1 MLISNILLDQKNSK
15 REGKKQRRG
24 LFSVY
29 LEHGD
34 VRMHLVALGLVFAA
48 AGPYGIS
55 LEGQEEE
62 ASGHGAFGLDLHL
75 VRGVGR
81 LNQMPP

>member
-1 MLISNILLDQKNSK
+1 MKT
-15 REGKKQRRG
+15 
-24 LFSVY
+24 VY

-34 VRMHLVALGLVFAA
+34 VRMHLVALCLVFAA

-62 ASGHGAFGLDLHL
+62 SGHRAFSLNLHL
-75 VRGVGR
+75 VRGVG
-81 LNQMPP
+81 

>member
-1 MLISNILLDQKNSK
+1 MWSILNILLDQKNSK
-15 REGKKQRRG
+15 RGG
-24 LFSVY
+24 LDNEDSIY

-34 VRMHLVALGLVFAA
+34 VRMHLVALRLVFAA

-62 ASGHGAFGLDLHL
+62 SGHRAFGLNLHL
-75 VRGVGR
+75 ARGVG
-81 LNQMPP
+81 